1 MMCPRNRVNSNSS
14 LQRGT
19 DGPPAREVGEEVFGG
34 TKAELVDAGI
44 GSAMH
49 AGESGHGSLVHT
61 VTLHGLPGCYLWCGP
76 RFQRSRNEKGLADEY
91 LLTLGTTGG
100 EGGIRTLDTEN
111 RIPDFESGAF
121 DHSATSPVF
130 VSNCEFYHRSTALTD
145 ATPPGRPGTVA
156 TRQESRCCRRLV
168 DGFPARRP
176 TPAPRP
182 GQSRSMYAPARS
194 CPPRS

>member
-1 MMCPRNRVNSNSS
+1 MPNAGGGQSCKACSWSSSTGDEPCALCPHQILRATV
-14 LQRGT
+14 
-19 DGPPAREVGEEVFGG
+19 PPDAKKPATVFI
-34 TKAELVDAGI
+34 AGFFLK
-44 GSAMH
+44 H
-49 AGESGHGSLVHT
+49 
-61 VTLHGLPGCYLWCGP
+61 
-76 RFQRSRNEKGLADEY
+76 
-91 LLTLGTTGG
+91 GG

-130 VSNCEFYHRSTALTD
+130 VSNCGFYHRSTALTD